1 MCAFLEGWLSS
12 TCRSWAEQQPLLPAC
27 PRAAPRCPCGT
38 EPRSDPAAADPTR
51 SFGII
56 HVCFLPRK
64 KNNNKDLLRPSW
76 SLMYIQWAG
85 EIAPLWKLN
94 VEVSKNFHVDVT
106 NWTVSRVFV
115 GSAAHPLREWDVKIV
130 PRFFEISADR
140 TGGVPW
146 NCWGLCRFILN
157 ERVCVVRRE
166 PRCAGSCAWVTGAA
180 WCPTA
185 ARGQRE
191 TSEAWLERGS
201 PFVVFTHLWK
211 QFEAIISTCSWFM
224 WLHVSNRGFILSVL
238 SPTFPVTSASPSVWA
253 MPWVCLSS
261 ACPSAV
267 LHVVTR
273 VCVRTHTYV
282 YVKTIDCHGS
292 CFSRIPNRIFCVKK
306 GNVWL

>member
-1 MCAFLEGWLSS
+1 MCVSGGLVKLHVQKLS
-12 TCRSWAEQQPLLPAC
+12 
-27 PRAAPRCPCGT
+27 RAAAPPARLPQGCSEVSVWHRAPLW
-38 EPRSDPAAADPTR
+38 PRSRWPDPLIRDYSRMLFAT
-51 SFGII
+51 
-56 HVCFLPRK
+56 K
-64 KNNNKDLLRPSW
+64 KKQQQRPSATIVVSNVYTVGW
-76 SLMYIQWAG
+76 RNSS
-85 EIAPLWKLN
+85 LWKLN

-185 ARGQRE
+185 ARGRRE
-191 TSEAWLERGS
+191 TLEAWLERGS